1 MSQGIDFVKIED
13 GKVVDSV
20 IVSRSPAIKAF
31 INTSNM
37 GPNAHAGQDFGW
49 RLGPVWYKKLT
60 EARENPTLLLGL
72 GVNDEV
78 DDSVLLM
85 KLWNLEAKAA
95 KNKRKSGSVHSG
107 DDHRNII
114 DQALKEGTV
123 NTIANDSG
131 ELTYPDTDGEIT
143 VTSDAEPTPI
153 KVKDES
159 KTSKVAVKKISSK
172 KK

>member
-1 MSQGIDFVKIED
+1 MSQGIDFVKIEG

-20 IVSRSPAIKAF
+20 SVSRSPAIKAF

-72 GVNDEV
+72 GVTDEV

-107 DDHRNII
+107 DDHRDII
-114 DQALKEGTV
+114 DRALKERAV
-123 NTIANDSG
+123 NTIAND
-131 ELTYPDTDGEIT
+131 TDGET
-143 VTSDAEPTPI
+143 AVASDAEPTPI

-159 KTSKVAVKKISSK
+159 KTSKVAVKKTSSK